1 MSEKLENSFD
11 EEDED
16 FVVAKSQKRK
26 KPKVA
31 GEWTESNVRSFI
43 QAVELRRCL
52 WDFACDDHKNGVKR
66 ASAWQSIS
74 DEFENRFT
82 PAVLKAKWNVIKST
96 YTKTKAKFQ
105 SCKSGQ
111 AASDKKLPHW
121 GFWQDMQF
129 IYENELTNNTKSE
142 SNFTFEKFVENIIED
157 ESNSQSI
164 LSSVSQHSTSTSATA
179 TTTSSTATTTSAN
192 VRQNRKKRNELPTPA
207 QPQSIGEEMLSRAV
221 DVLAK
226 NDDEWDI
233 FGAYIA
239 SQMRKINGTNG
250 RSAAKLQRTINNA
263 IMDALDDLHTG
274 PMLISSTTLTGKDK
288 WQIVSDPNLPPGTM
302 QVVGID
308 QFLSANNNVR
318 IEDAEIEFTDGDEMQ
333 NMGSSTVNSSIAGPS
348 DTAVSNEVDLV
359 NNNNSISIAETSDST
374 VNNDIHLVSDSA
386 EVEHNKNVVQIKKRT
401 RCSRRLTTIK

>member
-1 MSEKLENSFD
+1 MGINIGYTLESSLVPFYSSATQYYKNLFKLTEFDKSVFLIVVDMSENLEHSFD
-11 EEDED
+11 EEDDGED
-16 FVVAKSQKRK
+16 EEFVVAKSQKRK

-31 GEWTESNVRSFI
+31 GEWAESDVRSLI

-52 WDFACDDHKNGVKR
+52 WDFACDEHKNGVKR
-66 ASAWQSIS
+66 ANAWQSMS
-74 DEFENRFT
+74 VDFENRFT

-121 GFWQDMQF
+121 GYWQDMQF
-129 IYENELTNNTKSE
+129 IYENELINNTKAE

-164 LSSVSQHSTSTSATA
+164 LSSVSQHSTFTSATA
-179 TTTSSTATTTSAN
+179 TTSSGNA
-192 VRQNRKKRNELPTPA
+192 RQHRKKCNELPTPA
-207 QPQSIGEEMLSRAV
+207 QPKSVGEEVLSRAV

-239 SQMRKINGTNG
+239 SQMRKINGTNS
-250 RSAAKLQRTINNA
+250 RSAAKVQRTINNA
-263 IMDALDDLHTG
+263 VMDALDDLHTG
-274 PMLISSTTLTGKDK
+274 PTLISSTTLTGKDK

-302 QVVGID
+302 HVVGID
-308 QFLSANNNVR
+308 QFLSANNDVR

-333 NMGSSTVNSSIAGPS
+333 NMGSSTVN
-348 DTAVSNEVDLV
+348 TKQQHRW
-359 NNNNSISIAETSDST
+359 AE
-374 VNNDIHLVSDSA
+374 
-386 EVEHNKNVVQIKKRT
+386 
-401 RCSRRLTTIK
+401 